1 MTNCASLF
9 TLECTSVQ
17 ITWPPALEQDNTFSL
32 TIIHKR
38 GGGGGGG
45 ENNVLLQKL
54 SSYRVLIL
62 RANLCCKL
70 TKDDKNYRSKIV
82 L

>member
-17 ITWPPALEQDNTFSL
+17 ITWPPTLAQDNTFSL

-38 GGGGGGG
+38 GGGG
-45 ENNVLLQKL
+45 ENNVLLQKI
-54 SSYRVLIL
+54 RTIE
-62 RANLCCKL
+62 AKL
-70 TKDDKNYRSKIV
+70 FFSLALNDPGSDSCFIQWK
-82 L
+82 